1 LPVLTQLGVQ
11 PQKIKEEL
19 IRIYDLPESFNEEME
34 QPMAPP
40 TALPQGEGEMAT
52 TAGEVGA
59 QGELPAQQL
68 AQMLNQQR

>member
-1 LPVLTQLGVQ
+1 VLTQLGVQ

-40 TALPQGEGEMAT
+40 TALPQEQGQGQMAT
-52 TAGEVGA
+52 TAGDVGA